1 MVVKKG
7 DTVRVHYTG
16 KLTDGTQFDSSE
28 GREPLEFKVGVGMVV
43 PGFDEAVVGMDLNET
58 KTITIPPEKGYG
70 QRSEDFIAD
79 IPRKEFPADFTA
91 NVGDKLMITL
101 GDGAQVPVVI
111 TKINDDIVQI
121 DGNMELAGKTLVFT
135 ITLTEIVASP
145 EKEHI

>member
-1 MVVKKG
+1 MPAKKG

-28 GREPLEFKVGVGMVV
+28 GRDPLEFRIGSGMVV
-43 PGFDEAVVGMDLNET
+43 KGFDEAVLGMELNET
-58 KTITIPPEKGYG
+58 KTVTIPPEKAYG
-70 QRSEDFIAD
+70 PRSDDFIAD

-111 TKINDDIVQI
+111 TKIDEEIVQI

-135 ITLTEIVASP
+135 ITLVEIVQ
-145 EKEHI
+145 K

>member
-1 MVVKKG
+1 MAAKNG

-28 GREPLEFKVGVGMVV
+28 GRNPLEFKLGSGMVV
-43 PGFDEAVVGMDLNET
+43 KGFDEAVLGMELNET
-58 KTITIPPEKGYG
+58 KTVTIPPEKAYG
-70 QRSEDFIAD
+70 PRSNDFIAD

-111 TKINDDIVQI
+111 TKIDNEIVQI

-135 ITLTEIVASP
+135 ITLVEIVT
-145 EKEHI
+145 K

>member
-1 MVVKKG
+1 MPAKKG
-7 DTVRVHYTG
+7 DKVRVHYTG

-28 GREPLEFKVGVGMVV
+28 GREPLEFTIGSGMVV
-43 PGFDEAVVGMDLNET
+43 QGFDEAVLGMELNET
-58 KTITIPPEKGYG
+58 KTVTIPPEKAYG
-70 QRSEDFIAD
+70 PRSDDFIAD

-111 TKINDDIVQI
+111 TKINDEIVQI

-135 ITLTEIVASP
+135 ITLVEIVTT
-145 EKEHI
+145 

>member
-1 MVVKKG
+1 MPAKKG
-7 DTVRVHYTG
+7 DKVRVHYTG

-28 GREPLEFKVGVGMVV
+28 GRDPLEFTIGSGMVV
-43 PGFDEAVVGMDLNET
+43 QGFDEAVLGMELDET
-58 KTITIPPEKGYG
+58 KTVTIPPEKAYG
-70 QRSEDFIAD
+70 PRSDDFIAD

-111 TKINDDIVQI
+111 TRIDDEVVQI

-135 ITLTEIVASP
+135 ITLVEIVKS
-145 EKEHI
+145 